1 MKHYLLLAVLLL
13 VVSLHGVQQ
22 RQEIEALA
30 VQLAGLIDL
39 GQPLF
44 LELRTGEWTGSLG
57 TALRSELLLRGADLR
72 ESTTAHSSVFF
83 LEEQDDIH
91 ASLTGR
97 LESYGLESA
106 SLVQINLEIVWET
119 VEHKGFLSYRR
130 ERRPVYNFTVKQI
143 SLPDARLTMIR
154 SLAFERSSDRAGEYL
169 GNRLR
174 WFEPVVASLGLASMI
189 FLLWTTE

>member
-1 MKHYLLLAVLLL
+1 M
-13 VVSLHGVQQ
+13 
-22 RQEIEALA
+22 A
-30 VQLAGLIDL
+30 VQLAGLIDI

-44 LELRTGEWTGSLG
+44 LELRTGEWTSSLE

-83 LEEQDDIH
+83 LEEHEGIQ
-91 ASLTGR
+91 ASLITR
-97 LESYGLESA
+97 LQSYGLETA
-106 SLVQINLEIVWET
+106 SLVQINMEIGWET

-130 ERRPVYNFTVKQI
+130 ERHPVYNFTVKQI

-154 SLAFERSSDRAGEYL
+154 SLVFQRSSDRSAEFL
-169 GNRLR
+169 SSRLR
-174 WFEPVVASLGLASMI
+174 WFEPVVASLGLASMV

>member
-13 VVSLHGVQQ
+13 CVSLSGMQQ

-30 VQLAGLIDL
+30 VQLAGLIDI

-44 LELRTGEWTGSLG
+44 LELRTGEWTSSLE

-83 LEEQDDIH
+83 LEEQEGIQ
-91 ASLTGR
+91 ASLITR
-97 LESYGLESA
+97 LQSYGLETA
-106 SLVQINLEIVWET
+106 SLVQINMEIGWET

-130 ERRPVYNFTVKQI
+130 ERHPVYNFTVKQI

-154 SLAFERSSDRAGEYL
+154 SLVFQRSSDRSAEFL
-169 GNRLR
+169 SSRLR
-174 WFEPVVASLGLASMI
+174 WFEPVVASLGLASMV